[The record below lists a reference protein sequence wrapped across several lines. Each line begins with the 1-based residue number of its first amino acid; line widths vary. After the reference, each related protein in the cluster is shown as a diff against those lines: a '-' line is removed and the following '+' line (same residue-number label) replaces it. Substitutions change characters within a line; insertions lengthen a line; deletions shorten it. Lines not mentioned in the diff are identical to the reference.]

1 MKLTKVDQLEEGSV
15 LEQDIMTRDYQV
27 LLGKGTVLKKEYIDK
42 LRELEINEVFIHEEL
57 KVPVKEIVILR
68 NDMEKNFHDKLR
80 EVIEKHTY
88 QHNDELQEL
97 CQTADAIIT
106 EILTE
111 NNVLEKVYDI
121 KERSADIYEHSI
133 SLCTLA
139 TLVALK
145 HSFTSTTVHDMG
157 IACLLHDLGLRYLTI
172 DYRDKNMTEMS
183 DMEFTEYKKHPVY
196 AYTSLKNETWLS
208 NESKNMILMHHEH
221 IDGSGYPLHATSI
234 PLSIQ
239 IITICDMFDEMISG
253 IGYKRTKVRDAV
265 EFLRT
270 AANQLFPQKLVE
282 NFLNFIAIY
291 PGGTKVRLS
300 TGEVAIVVR
309 QNHAF
314 PDRPVVRIIKDKNG
328 KTVTKEMMRDLVQE
342 TSIFVED
349 VT

>member
-1 MKLTKVDQLEEGSV
+1 MRLVKVDQLEEGNV

-27 LLGKGTVLKKEYIDK
+27 LLGKGTVLKKEYIEK
-42 LRELEINEVFIHEEL
+42 LRELGFKEVSIHEEL
-57 KVPVKEIVILR
+57 KIPVKEILILR
-68 NDMEKNFHDKLR
+68 NDMERSFHDKLR
-80 EVIEKHTY
+80 NVIEKHTY

-145 HSFTSTTVHDMG
+145 YSLKSDTVHDMG
-157 IACLLHDLGLRYLTI
+157 VACLLHDLGLRYLTS
-172 DYRDKNMTEMS
+172 DYRDKNMSEMS
-183 DMEFTEYKKHPVY
+183 ELEYTEYKKHPVY
-196 AYTSLKNETWLS
+196 AYTSLKNEKWLS

-234 PLSIQ
+234 PLTVQ

-253 IGYKRTKVRDAV
+253 IGYRRTKVREAV

-270 AANQLFPQKLVE
+270 AANQQFPEKLVE

-291 PGGTKVRLS
+291 PVGTKVKLS
-300 TGEVAIVVR
+300 TGEEAIVVK

-314 PDRPVVRIIKDKNG
+314 PDRPIVRIILDESG
-328 KTVTKEMMRDLVQE
+328 KTVTKEMIRDLVKE
-342 TSIFVED
+342 ASIFVEYA
-349 VT
+349 T